1 MGWFGRGGGG
11 DEASSSSSS
20 SSSSPSSAPTDP
32 SSTAASRKA
41 EAAAVALQAAL
52 ESAVD
57 AATMRLVVPLQRRAL
72 LCAAACCDSAKSR
85 AELDA
90 CCSGCTHPVQGA
102 EAAIAASVGAWQ
114 RGFSAALENC
124 QRQAAAGAAGG
135 GNAAASAKLDAC
147 VLAAAAR
154 FKDSVPQ
161 LGKTI
166 AEAVPK
172 AVAMAREHHEAQA
185 RQQQKS

>member
-1 MGWFGRGGGG
+1 MGWFGRGGGE
-11 DEASSSSSS
+11 EASSSTST
-20 SSSSPSSAPTDP
+20 SSSPSPS
-32 SSTAASRKA
+32 SSTAAAASQKA

-57 AATMRLVVPLQRRAL
+57 AATMRLVVPLQRKAL
-72 LCAAACCDSAKSR
+72 LCAAACCDSAR
-85 AELDA
+85 TRRELDA

-124 QRQAAAGAAGG
+124 QRQAESGG
-135 GNAAASAKLDAC
+135 GSSSSPASAARLDAC

-172 AVAMAREHHEAQA
+172 AVAMAREHHEMHV
-185 RQQQKS
+185 RQQKN

>member
-1 MGWFGRGGGG
+1 MGWFGRGG
-11 DEASSSSSS
+11 DEASSSSTSSAASS
-20 SSSSPSSAPTDP
+20 SSSS
-32 SSTAASRKA
+32 AASSRKA

-52 ESAVD
+52 ENAVD

-72 LCAAACCDSAKSR
+72 LCAAACCDSSATR
-85 AELDA
+85 LQLDA
-90 CCSGCTHPVQGA
+90 CCQACTHPVQGA
-102 EAAIAASVGAWQ
+102 EAAVAASVGAWQ

-124 QRQAAAGAAGG
+124 QRQAGTDDLSCGAR
-135 GNAAASAKLDAC
+135 LDAC

-154 FKDSVPQ
+154 FRDSVPQ

-172 AVAMAREHHEAQA
+172 AVAMAREHHEMQV
-185 RQQQKS
+185 RQQKN